1 MATTTLETRSNPKS
15 LKVGDRL
22 SRVSYMEIV
31 GKRGSSFSVKNE
43 EGMTW
48 TIAGSILQNEAYSAS
63 QYTEEREVNR
73 TEMVEALES
82 AGDSVFTVVFD
93 KKISQKSIAAALAE
107 LDELPSKKTALNK
120 LAKSMMAG
128 EERTLVGY
136 LASTEPKMGRSVVI
150 DLEIPADKHRPRLV
164 DHRTIKELI
173 LRNVRYTLKG

>member
-1 MATTTLETRSNPKS
+1 MTLETRSNPAQ

-22 SRVSYMEIV
+22 SRVSYMEV
-31 GKRGSSFSVKNE
+31 VSKSGSSFRVKNE

-48 TIAGSILQNEAYSAS
+48 TIAGSILQNEAYAAG
-63 QYTEEREVNR
+63 QYTEEQEVNR

-93 KKISQKSIAAALAE
+93 KKTSQKSIVAALTAI
-107 LDELPSKKTALNK
+107 DRLPSSKADINK

-136 LASTEPKMGRSVVI
+136 LASTEPKMGRSTVV
-150 DLEIPADKHRPRLV
+150 DLEVDPSSHRLRLV

-173 LRNVRYTLKG
+173 LRNVRYTLK